1 MTKKVVLTEERISH
15 IEEHHTENDVRL
27 VKKYAKKVLKNP
39 KYILEDKNKKRTNTG
54 LVISWIK
61 EKGKIFPLL
70 IIFKMKEKTDPKEYK
85 WRNFRKNEKKLI
97 KYFTKKKI
105 NVIIYLRSKSFEV
118 EISSC

>member
-1 MTKKVVLTEERISH
+1 MTKKVILTEERISH

-39 KYILEDKNKKRTNTG
+39 KYILEDNNKKRTNTG

-70 IIFKMKEKTDPKEYK
+70 IVLRMKRKTDNKKYKNSIISGWEISGETLEKMKKTHKILYKKE
-85 WRNFRKNEKKLI
+85 N
-97 KYFTKKKI
+97 
-105 NVIIYLRSKSFEV
+105 
-118 EISSC
+118 